1 MNKSIRQLSYA
12 VAILSIVV
20 GSTDVF
26 SQAKKLTSP
35 EGHFSVMLPDGFS
48 EPEKSDNPIKMEDS
62 SEVMIHMYSSYN
74 LKGEVFLVSY
84 NEYPELFFNKDF
96 QKTML
101 DNVRDGA
108 IGNMKGVI
116 EKEKDFKFEGS
127 PSRTVYF
134 SAETNGKPSFNRF
147 QCIIAKPRLYQ
158 LIYIGYSKKDR
169 DAKKITELF
178 KSFKITK

>member
-1 MNKSIRQLSYA
+1 MNNTTRLIAFAVIFLSLITASHNVY
-12 VAILSIVV
+12 
-20 GSTDVF
+20 
-26 SQAKKLTSP
+26 SQGKKLTSP
-35 EGHFSVMLPDGFS
+35 EGHFSVMLPEGFS

-134 SAETNGKPSFNRF
+134 SAETDGKPSFNRF

-158 LIYIGYSKKDR
+158 LIYIGYNKKDR

-178 KSFKITK
+178 KSFRITK